1 VLARESARLLPAEA
15 GLVLVTK
22 TAWLLPAEAARLV

>member
-15 GLVLVTK
+15 GLVLVGK
-22 TAWLLPAEAARLV
+22 AARLLPAEAGLLV